1 MNCPCPIAEFWVKK
15 QMKDFI
21 NMYLEIYKKDDYIE
35 YCGDFPEN
43 DASFEGKTEQYINDL
58 EFKEGEELDIDEE
71 WYKFCEIFFNDWWD
85 AGKSFFN
92 DVEENTSFS
101 EEFNSAE
108 LMMLLKEYTKHL
120 EDTGM
125 LQNAG
130 LNLFLCEEHTWNT
143 IAYFWIKEKSED
155 IKEFIM
161 EKIQEQYE
169 DYFEKDDD
177 VNNRLTCDICYQNK
191 KIKCYTACCFDKK
204 LCGSCFKRTQK
215 KECPFCRGNMKLGDL
230 IAIENRQPFGLLE
243 EIRNRSSINQL

>member
-1 MNCPCPIAEFWVKK
+1 MNCPIAQFWVKK

-21 NMYLEIYKKDDYIE
+21 NMYLEIYKKDDNIE
-35 YCGDFPEN
+35 YCGDAPEN
-43 DASFEGKTEQYINDL
+43 DASFEGKTEQYINNL

-71 WYKFCEIFFNDWWD
+71 WDIFCDTFFYDWTD
-85 AGKSFFN
+85 TGNSFFN

-108 LMMLLKEYTKHL
+108 LMWLLKECTKYL
-120 EDTGM
+120 EDTCQDG
-125 LQNAG
+125 NVG
-130 LNLFLCEEHTWNT
+130 NLFKSEEHTWNS

-169 DYFEKDDD
+169 DCLDKDDD

-204 LCGSCFKRTQK
+204 LCGSCFKKTQK
-215 KECPFCRGNMKLGDL
+215 KECPFCRGEMKDGTL